1 MEQTGEF
8 RIAATRLRVW
18 EGLNDPD
25 ILARCIDGC
34 LSMERTSDE
43 QFDASVKA
51 RFGPVSAT
59 FQAQL
64 VLSELQPPSSY
75 TLTANVNGGSA
86 GFGKGSAQ
94 VNLED
99 DNGATLLRYSIKA
112 NVGGK
117 LAQVGSRLIDAAA
130 RKMADDFFSKFGRE
144 ISGEQPAVADPVAAK
159 YDWWGRWRIWA
170 VVCAALVL
178 AVILAS

>member
-8 RIAATRLRVW
+8 RIAAARSRVW

-25 ILARCIDGC
+25 VLARCIDGC
-34 LSMERTSDE
+34 LSMERTSDQ

-75 TLTANVNGGSA
+75 TLTANVNGGPA

-94 VNLED
+94 VTLEED
-99 DNGATLLRYSIKA
+99 DGATLLRYSVTA

-130 RKMADDFFSKFGRE
+130 RKMANDFFAEFGRE
-144 ISGEQPAVADPVAAK
+144 IGGERPAATDPVAAK
-159 YDWWGRWRIWA
+159 QGWWGRWRIWA

>member
-1 MEQTGEF
+1 MQ
-8 RIAATRLRVW
+8 VW

-59 FQAQL
+59 FQARL
-64 VLSELQPPSSY
+64 VLSELQPPASY
-75 TLTANVNGGSA
+75 TLTASVNGGPA

-94 VNLED
+94 VNLEE
-99 DNGATLLRYSIKA
+99 DNGATLLRYSVTA

-130 RKMADDFFSKFGRE
+130 RKMADDFFSSFGRE
-144 ISGEQPAVADPVAAK
+144 ISGEQPSAADTVAAK
-159 YDWWGRWRIWA
+159 DNGWGRWRIWA

-178 AVILAS
+178 AVVLAS